1 MSVCLFVSVCVYL
14 CTGFS
19 YLCGDQNL
27 KFTIL
32 VRVNSP
38 WSGLGGSFDRRE
50 TASKLLWMVQYERA
64 LGDSGNEEHPRNLC
78 SALFMVSEFLTY
90 F

>member
-1 MSVCLFVSVCVYL
+1 MSVCVYL

-32 VRVNSP
+32 VWVNSP
-38 WSGLGGSFDRRE
+38 WSGLGGRE
-50 TASKLLWMVQYERA
+50 TASKLLWMVQYEPA
-64 LGDSGNEEHPRNLC
+64 LGDSGNEEHPRSLC